1 MPVPTPSITDLL
13 IDLQEGREG
22 ALDALMPLVYEELRR
37 IANYYI
43 RAERPGHTLQ
53 PTALVHEAY
62 LRLIDQ
68 RTASYKSRIHFYS
81 VAATLMRRIVVDH
94 ARRRNAEKRGGGRV
108 VSLDTGVD
116 VAAQG
121 SEDVVRVDEAL
132 EALAL
137 IDPRQARVVELRFF
151 GGLSNEETAE
161 VLGVSE
167 RTVKRDWTM
176 ARAWLHRE
184 IGSDPA

>member
-1 MPVPTPSITDLL
+1 MPAPSPSITDLL
-13 IDLQEGREG
+13 INLQEGREG

-37 IANYYI
+37 IANHYI
-43 RAERPGHTLQ
+43 RAERPDHTLQ

-68 RTASYKSRIHFYS
+68 RTANYAGRIHFYS

-94 ARRRNAEKRGGGRV
+94 ARRRNADKRGGGRV
-108 VSLDTGVD
+108 VSLDSGID
-116 VAAQG
+116 AALKE
-121 SEDVVRVDEAL
+121 SEDVVGVDEAL
-132 EALAL
+132 QRLAA

-151 GGLSNEETAE
+151 GGLSNEETAQ
-161 VLGVSE
+161 VLGISE

-184 IGSDPA
+184 LEADLP

>member
-1 MPVPTPSITDLL
+1 MPASSPSITDLL
-13 IDLQEGREG
+13 INLQEGREG

-37 IANYYI
+37 IANHFI
-43 RAERPGHTLQ
+43 RLERPDHTLQ

-81 VAATLMRRIVVDH
+81 VAATVMRRIMVDH

-108 VSLDTGVD
+108 VALESGIEAV
-116 VAAQG
+116 QQE
-121 SEDVVRVDEAL
+121 SEDVVRVDQAL
-132 EALAL
+132 ELLAR

-151 GGLSNEETAE
+151 GGLSNEETAA
-161 VLGVSE
+161 VLGISE
-167 RTVKRDWTM
+167 RTAKRDWAM

-184 IGSDPA
+184 LGTDPA